1 MLKKLLIA
9 LLLFVFLFIIDQYI
23 KFLFVDGYEHRGECI
38 SFILVYNYGVA
49 FSMFAFLEGN
59 LKYIQIA
66 IMSAGILY
74 LMFNKE
80 IFKLYYFPSAL
91 ILAGGIS
98 NIYDRFIHGGV
109 VDYVYWHCGFDFAVF
124 NFADVIID
132 IGVVLILIINYKDSK
147 NKEKLQAN

>member
-1 MLKKLLIA
+1 MLKKLFITIS
-9 LLLFVFLFIIDQYI
+9 LFIGLFLIDQYI
-23 KFLFVDGYEHRGECI
+23 KFLFVDGFEHKGECI

-66 IMSAGILY
+66 IMLAGIFY
-74 LMFNKE
+74 LAFNKD
-80 IFKLYYFPSAL
+80 IFKLYYLPATL
-91 ILAGGIS
+91 ILAGGVS

-124 NFADVIID
+124 NLADVLID

-147 NKEKLQAN
+147 NQKKIQAN

>member
-1 MLKKLLIA
+1 MLKKLLIT
-9 LLLFVFLFIIDQYI
+9 LLLFVSLFTIDQYI

-66 IMSAGILY
+66 IMLGGILY
-74 LMFNKE
+74 LALNRD
-80 IFKLYYFPSAL
+80 IFKLYYLPSAL
-91 ILAGGIS
+91 IMAGGVS

-124 NFADVIID
+124 NLADVIIN

-147 NKEKLQAN
+147 NKERLQAN

>member
-1 MLKKLLIA
+1 MLKKLLIT
-9 LLLFVFLFIIDQYI
+9 LLLFVSLFTIDQYI

-66 IMSAGILY
+66 IMLGGILY
-74 LMFNKE
+74 LALNRD
-80 IFKLYYFPSAL
+80 IFKLYYLPSAL
-91 ILAGGIS
+91 IMAGGVS

-124 NFADVIID
+124 NLADVIIN

-147 NKEKLQAN
+147 NKERL

>member
-1 MLKKLLIA
+1 MLKKLLIT
-9 LLLFVFLFIIDQYI
+9 LLLFVSLFIIDQYI

-91 ILAGGIS
+91 ILAGGVS

-124 NFADVIID
+124 NLADVLID

-147 NKEKLQAN
+147 NKEKLQAS

>member
-23 KFLFVDGYEHRGECI
+23 KFLFVDGYEHKGECI

-124 NFADVIID
+124 NLADVLID

>member
-9 LLLFVFLFIIDQYI
+9 LLLFVSLFIIDQYI

-91 ILAGGIS
+91 ILAGGVS

-124 NFADVIID
+124 NLADVLID